1 NADEPDLQDLLWT
14 IASARLILPPD
25 VHVQAPPNLS
35 PGVYQKLIG
44 AGIDDWGG
52 VSPVTPDHVNPEA
65 PWPELE
71 ALGLRTAEM
80 DKILVPRLPV
90 YPAGAANTGRSLHP
104 RLATRVMQSAD
115 AEGWARDDDWAPGLT
130 FAPKPRGVKLSTVD
144 PVLERIL
151 DRAIA
156 GK

>member
-1 NADEPDLQDLLWT
+1 MSRILIDLLWT
-14 IASARLILPPD
+14 IAAARLILPAD

-90 YPAGAANTGRSLHP
+90 YPAWIGGALAASRQSPRGCCSWRMPRAGRATTTGRP
-104 RLATRVMQSAD
+104 A
-115 AEGWARDDDWAPGLT
+115 
-130 FAPKPRGVKLSTVD
+130 
-144 PVLERIL
+144 
-151 DRAIA
+151 
-156 GK
+156 